1 MMWKHLKSG
10 GVYTLLRFGLREED
24 LTPVAIYQEAT
35 PDGKLNPDG
44 KVWVRPA
51 AEFCDGRFVPLRH
64 YRTTKKLIDE
74 ASYMINNPSAW
85 ETEFDHT
92 ASDVIAKL
100 VAALD
105 DQAPAPTEVELL
117 VDQLEGVV
125 ADLPGEITVEDI
137 RNNAWLH
144 RLVLIS
150 DNVANLTRCE
160 TLEWAK
166 TRGTK
171 GGNHAES

>member
-35 PDGKLNPDG
+35 AEGKLNPDG

-85 ETEFDHT
+85 ETGFDQT

-105 DQAPAPTEVELL
+105 DHAEA
-117 VDQLEGVV
+117 VDPEQM
-125 ADLPGEITVEDI
+125 
-137 RNNAWLH
+137 
-144 RLVLIS
+144 
-150 DNVANLTRCE
+150 
-160 TLEWAK
+160 AK
-166 TRGTK
+166 TIAFAGRCQHDVSKDADEFWRNIHEEARDRYRTMAVAALSHPEGD
-171 GGNHAES
+171 NHAKG